1 LIKYAV
7 GKSGAEFR
15 REMQRHSV
23 AIRQLLHYKGQL
35 DPLKGDALNKAVRD
49 TAQEAVS
56 AIFSE
61 DNSNNNNNI
70 KVAAPSQDLN
80 RRIQG
85 FGNTNYEPPSDDK
98 KSFIS
103 EVVGIG
109 SASIKQGIHNLTQG
123 HSLMKNETG
132 SGSYK
137 SPNLQR
143 SLTNESEHGD
153 RYVPVAYR
161 SETQSSFG
169 PPKNQSSGSWNQDS
183 RVTKMDISNGESSG
197 NSSETKTREDRLLET
212 IVTSGGVRLQ
222 PSRDA
227 IQAFL
232 TEAAKLDALA
242 LSHALELKLQS
253 PIWQA
258 CLLCLYFYIDI
269 NQLMKVK
276 KHMNYMNMHFLFK

>member
-1 LIKYAV
+1 
-7 GKSGAEFR
+7 
-15 REMQRHSV
+15 
-23 AIRQLLHYKGQL
+23 
-35 DPLKGDALNKAVRD
+35 
-49 TAQEAVS
+49 
-56 AIFSE
+56 
-61 DNSNNNNNI
+61 
-70 KVAAPSQDLN
+70 
-80 RRIQG
+80 
-85 FGNTNYEPPSDDK
+85 
-98 KSFIS
+98 
-103 EVVGIG
+103 
-109 SASIKQGIHNLTQG
+109 
-123 HSLMKNETG
+123 
-132 SGSYK
+132 
-137 SPNLQR
+137 
-143 SLTNESEHGD
+143 
-153 RYVPVAYR
+153 
-161 SETQSSFG
+161 
-169 PPKNQSSGSWNQDS
+169 
-183 RVTKMDISNGESSG
+183 MDISNGESSG